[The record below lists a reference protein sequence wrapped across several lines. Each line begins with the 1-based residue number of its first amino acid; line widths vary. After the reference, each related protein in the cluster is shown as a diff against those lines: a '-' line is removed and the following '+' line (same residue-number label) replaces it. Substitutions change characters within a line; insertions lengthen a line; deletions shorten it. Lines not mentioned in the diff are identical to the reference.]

1 MRDIFA
7 DVDTDPV
14 LLIDAENAFNFIN
27 CKVML
32 HNLKFIFPII
42 ATYIINCYATT
53 SRLFIVGGREEF
65 KSGWTTHG
73 DPIDMGSY
81 ALAIL
86 QLMEFLLEFININ
99 KMNAKELAFADD
111 SSVAGNLN
119 SSN

>member
-1 MRDIFA
+1 MLCNYF
-7 DVDTDPV
+7 
-14 LLIDAENAFNFIN
+14 
-27 CKVML
+27 KV
-32 HNLKFIFPII
+32 I
-42 ATYIINCYATT
+42 YC
-53 SRLFIVGGREEF
+53 FIVGGREEF

-86 QLMEFLLEFININ
+86 QLIEFLLEFININ

-119 SSN
+119 SSNWPKIWLLP

>member
-53 SRLFIVGGREEF
+53 SRLFIVLLLVVERNLKVGG
-65 KSGWTTHG
+65 
-73 DPIDMGSY
+73 
-81 ALAIL
+81 
-86 QLMEFLLEFININ
+86 QLM
-99 KMNAKELAFADD
+99 
-111 SSVAGNLN
+111 VTQ
-119 SSN
+119 